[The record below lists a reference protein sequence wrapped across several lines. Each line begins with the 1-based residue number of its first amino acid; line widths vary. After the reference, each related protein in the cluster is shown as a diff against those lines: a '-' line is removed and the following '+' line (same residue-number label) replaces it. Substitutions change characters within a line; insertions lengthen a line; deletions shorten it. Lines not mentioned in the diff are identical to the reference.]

1 MEPMLIDLVLKL
13 NCSELAAYEDQMSIT
28 ARELNQLK
36 KIAAIANQMVAKAEA
51 SMAAAAAKAAEPA
64 KAPAKKVAAKA
75 DTKASKKAAPKAA
88 KAPKAAAKEV
98 APKAP
103 KATKVPKAPKAPKA
117 PKPAAPKKAAAKRTR
132 RTGDEL
138 IAFRQM
144 LSDERNGGMPVAAL
158 AKQHGVSTAYIYS
171 I

>member
-1 MEPMLIDLVLKL
+1 
-13 NCSELAAYEDQMSIT
+13 MSIT
-28 ARELNQLK
+28 ARELNQLQ

-51 SMAAAAAKAAEPA
+51 SMAAAAAKAVEPV
-64 KAPAKKVAAKA
+64 KAPAKKAAAKA

-98 APKAP
+98 APKA
-103 KATKVPKAPKAPKA
+103 TKVPKAPKAPA
-117 PKPAAPKKAAAKRTR
+117 SPKKAAAKRTR

-138 IAFRQM
+138 VAFRAM
-144 LSDERNGGMPVAAL
+144 LADQRNSGVPVAAL
-158 AKQHGVSTAYIYS
+158 SKQHGVSTAYIYS

>member
-1 MEPMLIDLVLKL
+1 
-13 NCSELAAYEDQMSIT
+13 MSIT

-36 KIAAIANQMVAKAEA
+36 KIAAIANQMVVKAEA
-51 SMAAAAAKAAEPA
+51 AMAVAAAKAVEPV
-64 KAPAKKVAAKA
+64 KAPVKKASAKA

-98 APKAP
+98 APKA
-103 KATKVPKAPKAPKA
+103 TKVPKAPKAPA
-117 PKPAAPKKAAAKRTR
+117 SPKKAAAKRTR

-138 IAFRQM
+138 VAFRAM
-144 LSDERNGGMPVAAL
+144 LADQRNSGVPVAAL
-158 AKQHGVSTAYIYS
+158 SKQHGVSTAYIYS

>member
-1 MEPMLIDLVLKL
+1 MT
-13 NCSELAAYEDQMSIT
+13 IT
-28 ARELNQLK
+28 ARELNQLQ

-51 SMAAAAAKAAEPA
+51 SMAAAAAKAAEPI
-64 KAPAKKVAAKA
+64 KSPAKKAAAKA
-75 DTKASKKAAPKAA
+75 DTKASKKAAPKVA
-88 KAPKAAAKEV
+88 KAPKVLAKEV
-98 APKAP
+98 AP

-117 PKPAAPKKAAAKRTR
+117 PKPAAKEAAAKRTR

-138 IAFRQM
+138 VAFRQM
-144 LSDERNGGMPVAAL
+144 LSDERNGGVPVALL

>member
-1 MEPMLIDLVLKL
+1 
-13 NCSELAAYEDQMSIT
+13 MSIT
-28 ARELNQLK
+28 TRELNQLK
-36 KIAAIANQMVAKAEA
+36 KLATILNQMVAKAEA
-51 SMAAAAAKAAEPA
+51 SIDAAAAKAVEPA
-64 KAPAKKVAAKA
+64 KAPAKKAAVKAVA
-75 DTKASKKAAPKAA
+75 TKKAAAATTKSPKAT
-88 KAPKAAAKEV
+88 K

-103 KATKVPKAPKAPKA
+103 KATKVPKAPKA

-144 LSDERNGGMPVAAL
+144 LTNERNDGVPVAAL

>member
-1 MEPMLIDLVLKL
+1 
-13 NCSELAAYEDQMSIT
+13 MSIT

-36 KIAAIANQMVAKAEA
+36 KIAAIANQMVVKAEA
-51 SMAAAAAKAAEPA
+51 AMAAAAAKAVEPV
-64 KAPAKKVAAKA
+64 KAPAKKA
-75 DTKASKKAAPKAA
+75 DTKASKKAAPKAT

-98 APKAP
+98 AP

-117 PKPAAPKKAAAKRTR
+117 PKPAAPKKAAGKRTR

-138 IAFRQM
+138 VAFRAM
-144 LSDERNGGMPVAAL
+144 LADQRTSGVPVAAL
-158 AKQHGVSTAYIYS
+158 SKQHGVSTAYIYS